1 MNVDILVIGAG
12 IAGCSLTYR
21 LADKAN
27 ILVVD
32 TESYA
37 GHHATGRS
45 AAMYIASYG
54 TPTIRALTRASR
66 AFFDAPPKGFT
77 EQPLLGERGL
87 LYLVNKQQIAFKDKT
102 LLEMRA
108 SGANLIELSPQEA
121 ASKVSCINIDQ
132 LHGGLFEADAMD
144 IDVDA
149 LLQGFVRGAKQH
161 GAKFHHKVSVIQA
174 NYKDDKWHVH
184 LSDGTELTATI
195 VVNAAGAWASQI
207 GSLFS
212 GIDAGLQPKR
222 RSAFTFTAQY
232 ANEETPL
239 AVEEFSH
246 WPTVMAIDEAFY
258 FK

>member
-1 MNVDILVIGAG
+1 
-12 IAGCSLTYR
+12 
-21 LADKAN
+21 
-27 ILVVD
+27 LVVD
-32 TESYA
+32 TESHA

-66 AFFDAPPKGFT
+66 AFFDAPPEGFT
-77 EQPLLGERGL
+77 KQPLLGERGL
-87 LYLVNKQQIAFKDKT
+87 LYLVKKEQIAFKNKT

-108 SGANLIELSPQEA
+108 SGANLVEVSPQEI
-121 ASKVSCINIDQ
+121 ASRVSCVQVDP

-149 LLQGFVRGAKQH
+149 LLQGFIRGAKQN
-161 GAKFHHKVSVIQA
+161 GVKFHHKVSVTQA
-174 NYKDDKWHVH
+174 NYSDDKWHIR

-207 GSLFS
+207 GRLFS

-222 RSAFTFTAQY
+222 RSAFTFTA
-232 ANEETPL
+232 
-239 AVEEFSH
+239 
-246 WPTVMAIDEAFY
+246 
-258 FK
+258 